1 MIPLRREYGM
11 GGGGEGSAVW
21 GWIVREIC
29 GFLEVLRDERGQDL
43 VEYGMLVA
51 LIAVICLAAVAFVG
65 GQISTV
71 WSVVSSTLGSA
82 L

>member
-1 MIPLRREYGM
+1 MWGRIV
-11 GGGGEGSAVW
+11 EGVC
-21 GWIVREIC
+21 RL
-29 GFLEVLRDERGQDL
+29 LEVLRDERGQDL
-43 VEYGMLVA
+43 VEYGMLLG
-51 LIAVICLAAVAFVG
+51 LIGVICLVAVAFMG

>member
-1 MIPLRREYGM
+1 MWE
-11 GGGGEGSAVW
+11 SALARMLMSV
-21 GWIVREIC
+21 
-29 GFLEVLRDERGQDL
+29 EVLRDERGQDL
-43 VEYGMLVA
+43 VEYGMLMA